1 MLLGFI
7 EIFWNILVGELNLL
21 AFSGVILSSFP
32 FLQMS
37 RMYTIPLYEDLC
49 TGTLKSFALEIFYQ
63 TQNQL
68 HPNLRKTIQQ
78 ILSQGLNPLP
88 AIDTTAGTA
97 DTPAMV
103 LEDKVSEATN
113 GAISLRDVN
122 VSA

>member
-1 MLLGFI
+1 MRHVHETCDVKDLGTSTS
-7 EIFWNILVGELNLL
+7 WPSV
-21 AFSGVILSSFP
+21 A
-32 FLQMS
+32 QMS

-88 AIDTTAGTA
+88 AIDTTAVTT

>member
-1 MLLGFI
+1 MYCILCRVYLLLF
-7 EIFWNILVGELNLL
+7 
-21 AFSGVILSSFP
+21 A
-32 FLQMS
+32 LQMS

-49 TGTLKSFALEIFYQ
+49 TGTLKSFALEVFYQ

-78 ILSQGLNPLP
+78 ILTQGLNPLI
-88 AIDTTAGTA
+88 AMDATAVTA
-97 DTPAMV
+97 DAPV
-103 LEDKVSEATN
+103 PGLEEKPPEAAN